1 MSSSTLVFIN
11 PCIHQLQSSSTPVF
25 INSSLH
31 QLLSWSINSSLH
43 QLNLH
48 QFIYFISPS
57 LNQVVLSSS
66 PSSSTP
72 VLINS
77 VTSPPV
83 FISYV
88 LHEFLSS
95 SLTIFIISCLHMFSL
110 HHLSSSTLPLINS
123 TLFFINSCQ
132 QAGVDQCVQMD
143 CHMLQLLTT
152 PPPVARN
159 WTQQHDLCLE
169 LLMT

>member
-1 MSSSTLVFIN
+1 RVGCDDVVGSKLKPDSCGECGGKNEKCHIVSGIFMRQNLPAGYSKVTVIPTGACNIN
-11 PCIHQLQSSSTPVF
+11 ITE
-25 INSSLH
+25 LH
-31 QLLSWSINSSLH
+31 
-43 QLNLH
+43 
-48 QFIYFISPS
+48 
-57 LNQVVLSSS
+57 LSSNYL
-66 PSSSTP
+66 

-152 PPPVARN
+152 PPPSGQKLDTA
-159 WTQQHDLCLE
+159 T
-169 LLMT
+169 